1 MSRPQ
6 PRQAVVIQSVRI
18 SPTMQ
23 RIVLGGEDLRAFP
36 AVSAGAYVKLMFD
49 KFGNPLSQPT
59 DMSEV
64 AMRTYTVSHFNADT
78 AEMTLDMVI
87 HAHDGKTGPASAWA
101 TSAKPG
107 DIITLAG
114 PGSSKGLS
122 EDYDWV
128 LLAGDMTALP
138 SIRNHLAKLPLHVR
152 GYAVIQI
159 EDKQDAVAL
168 KKPDGVTVIWE
179 HEQPLPFRLTQLTWL
194 EGIPA
199 IWVACEFSDMR
210 AIRAWLRDEK
220 AVAHENIYISSYWK
234 KGRSED
240 QHKIE
245 KRLDSEAFAQSLT

>member
-1 MSRPQ
+1 MNFYPAIDIKDGQFVRLQKGLLSEKTIYGDNPIN
-6 PRQAVVIQSVRI
+6 QAQKFVSMGAKWIHIVDLDGAFEGKCKNMDKIIAIKKTVNCQIQVGGGIRDI
-18 SPTMQ
+18 KTAEKLINNKVD
-23 RIVLGGEDLRAFP
+23 RIVLG
-36 AVSAGAYVKLMFD
+36 
-49 KFGNPLSQPT
+49 T
-59 DMSEV
+59 
-64 AMRTYTVSHFNADT
+64 
-78 AEMTLDMVI
+78 
-87 HAHDGKTGPASAWA
+87 
-101 TSAKPG
+101 
-107 DIITLAG
+107 
-114 PGSSKGLS
+114 
-122 EDYDWV
+122 
-128 LLAGDMTALP
+128 
-138 SIRNHLAKLPLHVR
+138 
-152 GYAVIQI
+152 
-159 EDKQDAVAL
+159 VAL